1 MATLSHLWMRIF
13 KVQTKMIMKKFRSI
27 LSKKIKIG
35 LNSLTK
41 SMKMPILILK
51 AIKPALIRPKMM
63 TTSQRI
69 QNQNLSLTNTKK
81 TKNQK
86 KKMLPRSMSAILFC
100 YLLLGIS
107 TEQEIKKSQSDLTS
121 LKERNATTTSH
132 QLICLFE

>member
-13 KVQTKMIMKKFRSI
+13 RVQTKMI

-63 TTSQRI
+63 TTS
-69 QNQNLSLTNTKK
+69 
-81 TKNQK
+81 
-86 KKMLPRSMSAILFC
+86 
-100 YLLLGIS
+100 
-107 TEQEIKKSQSDLTS
+107 
-121 LKERNATTTSH
+121 
-132 QLICLFE
+132 

>member
-63 TTSQRI
+63 ITSQRI

-121 LKERNATTTSH
+121 LKERTATTTSH